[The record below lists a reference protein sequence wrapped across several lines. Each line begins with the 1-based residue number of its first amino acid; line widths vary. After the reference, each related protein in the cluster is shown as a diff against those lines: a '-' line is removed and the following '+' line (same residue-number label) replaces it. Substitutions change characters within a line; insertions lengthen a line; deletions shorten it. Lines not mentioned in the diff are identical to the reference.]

1 MLDVVEEATE
11 EKSKRKYSKRRDRKQ
26 AIIAMLN
33 QISDIQRQ
41 ANPERNSIYFENPFI
56 VGMEGWVDGY
66 WTGGC

>member
-26 AIIAMLN
+26 PIIAMLN

-56 VGMEGWVDGY
+56 VGMEGWVDG
-66 WTGGC
+66 